1 MVSAVGAFTV
11 HVSSLTSGTEQHTAM
26 AHQALVERFFE
37 ILIAGDR
44 PAARRF
50 LIDAE
55 AELGRAEALITEI
68 FWPAYE
74 LLQKL
79 HRDDHLQL
87 LNHNMAT
94 RLLRWIVDQNAA
106 KLRQAPRL
114 NRTIFALCGQ
124 QEGEELGA
132 QMAVDLL
139 EGAGF
144 EICFAGGGVAND
156 EILARVQDEKPDVLL
171 AFCSAAPD
179 LPNIRALID
188 TLHEIG
194 ACPNL
199 QFAVGGGVFNR
210 AEGLAEEIG
219 ADVWATH
226 PLELAEMLI
235 ERPAQRATES
245 QRTVGRTRR
254 TKVKAKAA

>member
-1 MVSAVGAFTV
+1 
-11 HVSSLTSGTEQHTAM
+11 M

-37 ILIAGDR
+37 TLIAGNR
-44 PAARRF
+44 PAARVF
-50 LIDAE
+50 VAEAE
-55 AELGRAEALITEI
+55 AELGRAEALITEV
-68 FWPAYE
+68 FWPTHE

-79 HRDDHLQL
+79 HREDHLQL
-87 LNHNMAT
+87 LNYNMAT
-94 RLLRWIVDQNAA
+94 RLLRWVVDQNAT

-114 NRTIFALCGQ
+114 KRSIFATCGQ
-124 QEGEELGA
+124 SEGEELGA

-144 EICFAGGGVAND
+144 DVWFAGGGVAND
-156 EILARVQDEKPDVLL
+156 EILARVQEDKPNVLL
-171 AFCSAAPD
+171 TFCSAASD

-219 ADVWATH
+219 ADIWAAH
-226 PLELAEMLI
+226 PLELVELLI
-235 ERPAQRATES
+235 ERPAQRAQEG

-254 TKVKAKAA
+254 TKAKAA

>member
-1 MVSAVGAFTV
+1 
-11 HVSSLTSGTEQHTAM
+11 M
-26 AHQALVERFFE
+26 AQQALVERFFE
-37 ILIAGDR
+37 ILISGNR

-50 LIDAE
+50 VAE
-55 AELGRAEALITEI
+55 AEVELGRAEALITEM
-68 FWPAYE
+68 FWPTYE
-74 LLQKL
+74 LIQKL
-79 HRDDHLQL
+79 HREDHLQV
-87 LNHNMAT
+87 LNYNMAT
-94 RLLRWIVDQNAA
+94 RLLRWVVDQNAA
-106 KLRQAPRL
+106 KLRQAPRVK
-114 NRTIFALCGQ
+114 RTVFAICGQ
-124 QEGEELGA
+124 SEGEELGA

-144 EICFAGGGVAND
+144 DVCFAGGGVAND
-156 EILARVQDEKPDVLL
+156 EILARVQEEKPDVLL

-179 LPNIRALID
+179 LPGIRALID

-219 ADVWATH
+219 ADIWASH
-226 PLELAEMLI
+226 PLELVDNLI
-235 ERPAQRATES
+235 ERPAQRATET

-254 TKVKAKAA
+254 TKAKAA